1 MTKGRG
7 NSKHDK
13 AKSNCPN
20 YPVKNFSLRIAL
32 KKKYLKIFP
41 LYEPPS
47 LDANKCFWSYKMG
60 THYKAE
66 HTHLPIP

>member
-1 MTKGRG
+1 MTKSRG

-20 YPVKNFSLRIAL
+20 YPVKNFCL
-32 KKKYLKIFP
+32 KKKYRKIFL

-47 LDANKCFWSYKMG
+47 LDANKCFWSYKME